1 MASNK
6 TLIKVGILVFALN
19 GVVLAQAVIAE
30 LRSRKTQKY
39 VKRMEE
45 PTIPIPTDLLARANE
60 LLGCRVSLSGSYN
73 HASEMYLTPRYFTT
87 EHIET
92 APYREGHTGLNII
105 TPFYCNE
112 LKASVLVN
120 RGWIPKQLR
129 DPGTR
134 EEGQVKGDIAIIGV
148 VTQPP
153 VVIKRTK
160 QNNPELNKWDYIDIQ
175 EMARVHSTQPILLDC
190 TYESSVHGGPIG
202 GQHDFG
208 VSSDPKDSFGY
219 WYTYVSTGG
228 LVLYISYCAFMF
240 ISRRAR
246 IYVKNRT
253 ISAKDCR

>member
-1 MASNK
+1 MASNR

-19 GVVLAQAVIAE
+19 GVALAQAVIVE
-30 LRSRKTQKY
+30 LKSRKTEKY

-45 PTIPIPTDLLARANE
+45 PTIPIPLDLSARAND
-60 LLGCRVSLSGSYN
+60 LLGYRVSLSGSYN

-92 APYREGHTGLNII
+92 APYKEGHTGLNII
-105 TPFYCNE
+105 TPFFCNE
-112 LKASVLVN
+112 LNAGVLVN

-129 DPGTR
+129 EPGTR
-134 EEGQVKGDIAIIGV
+134 EEGQVKGDITLVGV

-153 VVIKRTK
+153 QVIKQTK
-160 QNNPELNKWDYIDIQ
+160 QNNPELNRWDYIDLE
-175 EMARVHSTQPILLDC
+175 EMSRVHNTQPILLDC

-208 VSSDPKDSFGY
+208 VSSDPKDYFGY

-228 LVLYISYCAFMF
+228 LVMYISYCVFMF
-240 ISRRAR
+240 ASKRAR
-246 IYVKNRT
+246 IYIQNKT
-253 ISAKDCR
+253 ISAKDFR